1 MNDKIMARL
10 RGGTASYRI
19 LFDGEELPDLGLEIP
34 IGIEYAK
41 AYDPQAG
48 PEVDY
53 DLYYVELDKE
63 QIEKMV
69 DPYIDALNV
78 GVERVTQPE
87 YDGVNA
93 VYKLS
98 GRKIIISRVNS
109 SARVGENGKTL
120 LSFGE
125 SGVSAEKVSFA
136 IDFSGVV
143 DAYYDGVNRI
153 YFSQFSKAKG
163 LFKDFNEFYEEAWFD
178 QKQAFLDTPLFDVGQ
193 IDADDFSPAETKV
206 IAELHEN
213 HRLDLENEE
222 VVEKTREYVKK
233 YPLSGVILNNDGKI
247 KITTKDDLKCTIKLL
262 TQRYY
267 VSEITGEV
275 MEARGSTKMKNQKAK
290 KVVNGQ
296 EVMAADDK

>member
-1 MNDKIMARL
+1 
-10 RGGTASYRI
+10 
-19 LFDGEELPDLGLEIP
+19 
-34 IGIEYAK
+34 
-41 AYDPQAG
+41 
-48 PEVDY
+48 
-53 DLYYVELDKE
+53 
-63 QIEKMV
+63 MV